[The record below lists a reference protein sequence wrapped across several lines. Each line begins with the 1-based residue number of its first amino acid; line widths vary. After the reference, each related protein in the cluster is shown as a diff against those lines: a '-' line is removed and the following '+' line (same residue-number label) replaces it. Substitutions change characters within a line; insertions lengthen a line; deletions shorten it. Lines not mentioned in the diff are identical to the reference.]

1 MKKGLYLS
9 VVLGLLATC
18 GPIGTL
24 VAAARDDLQES
35 LDQKAT
41 APQSDSAPRVPTT
54 RPVKITDSLFTVQR
68 EEDLWFVAEKVSQEN
83 YGAWQSF
90 VRIQENTFLLE
101 NSPFFF
107 QKRNAADPLS
117 KFKDCLHFF
126 DKSDAWVMYGTNT
139 EPKEEENSN
148 LKVFNLSRSVE
159 IFFACLT
166 QKDAPFQ
173 LHMGITRN
181 FLLSLNG
188 HKTHE
193 KISIDLHSFAVE
205 VMSQIEP
212 KIYVISTPLPKMTQ
226 IFKKA
231 LQAGTYFEC
240 NASENSDTLEDPISY
255 KGSVYDKDFSFTLR
269 GPDNS
274 KIFSVGKKE
283 AGSQYWWFFS
293 NVQPS
298 EDHPYFVINI
308 QKLLG
313 RSSGLIEKHRT
324 SEAKKD

>member
-83 YGAWQSF
+83 YRAWESF
-90 VRIQENTFLLE
+90 VSILENTIEGDTLLLE
-101 NSPFFF
+101 NSSFLF
-107 QKRNAADPLS
+107 QRQNAADPLD
-117 KFKDCLHFF
+117 KFKRCLSFF
-126 DKSDAWVMYGTNT
+126 NTSDAWVMYGTNT

-148 LKVFNLSRSVE
+148 FKCFNLLRSVE

-166 QKDAPFQ
+166 QKDVPFQ

-181 FLLSLNG
+181 FLFSLDG

-231 LQAGTYFEC
+231 LQAETYFEC
-240 NASENSDTLEDPISY
+240 NASENSDTLENPISY
-255 KGSVYDKDFSFTLR
+255 KGSACDKDFSFTLR

-293 NVQPS
+293 NV
-298 EDHPYFVINI
+298 
-308 QKLLG
+308 
-313 RSSGLIEKHRT
+313 
-324 SEAKKD
+324 